1 MENFKVK
8 LDRTKISSEEIAS
21 RQNFDNVLSS
31 FNQAK
36 PPAYKNPWF
45 WGSAG
50 LATVGVT
57 TILTL
62 NAFTLKNETD
72 DKKITLKTNS
82 LPEDTPCIKAPVKD
96 ENIPFKTYE
105 VNPQKDEIIVLPSG
119 TTIAI
124 DKGTLQA
131 EKPNKT
137 VEIKVR
143 EFHDQASVFISGIPM
158 DYQKDAFESAGMIEI
173 KGEQDGEEV
182 KINPEKPID
191 IALKTLQNPETFGFW
206 FLDQDKKTW
215 VDYPAENNISKAGPS
230 AVSEKQVTQ
239 AEQKVAQTE
248 KKIKTVE
255 QEIAGVETP
264 KKEEYKIPG
273 KNTQLFDLDFD
284 KSDYPELSA
293 FKNIIFE
300 VVHPNGYD
308 PEFAKNS
315 KKNWSSVDLQ
325 KSKERYTAF
334 FKNSKESYT
343 VQVRPVLQGSDLK
356 KAEKEFDLALQSS
369 HETKAGLESKKKN
382 LLAEKKS
389 NQEAL
394 NELIKKQLAQ
404 QDIQS
409 RNRYNQLVQ
418 TSAEIKEL
426 NDKQNVNNNIRAVQD
441 FSESV
446 SFQTTRWGVF
456 NCDKPIA
463 YPEPFKNGVAFLWIG
478 SQVAKFKQLFVFN
491 KDKNTRYSYGEG
503 FRSLEELGFHKSD
516 DLVLIGIDFE
526 GNIGYCEIK
535 KEDQV
540 KGVEKIS
547 FTRKDKSTKTLDLL
561 KSLMDGTVNTV

>member
-8 LDRTKISSEEIAS
+8 LDRPKISSEEIAS
-21 RQNFDNVLSS
+21 KQNFDNVLST

-72 DKKITLKTNS
+72 DKNITLKTNP
-82 LPEDTPCIKAPVKD
+82 LPEDTKCIKAPVAGED
-96 ENIPFKTYE
+96 IPFKTYE
-105 VNPQKDEIIVLPSG
+105 VNPLKDEKIVLASG
-119 TTIAI
+119 TTIEI
-124 DKGTLQA
+124 DKGTLLP
-131 EKPNKT
+131 EKNNET

-173 KGEQDGEEV
+173 KGEQDGDEV
-182 KINPEKPID
+182 KINPEKPIN
-191 IALKTLQNPETFGFW
+191 IELKTVQNPETFGFW
-206 FLDQDKKTW
+206 FLNQDKKAW
-215 VDYPAENNISKAGPS
+215 ESYPAEINASTPNTSG
-230 AVSEKQVTQ
+230 VSEKQVQQ
-239 AEQKVAQTE
+239 AEQKVEQTE
-248 KKIKTVE
+248 KKI
-255 QEIAGVETP
+255 AGVEKEIAQVITP

-284 KSDYPELSA
+284 KNDYPELSA

-308 PEFAKNS
+308 PDFAKNS

-334 FKNSKESYT
+334 FKNSSESYN

-356 KAEKEFDLALQSS
+356 KAEKEFDLALQSA
-369 HETKAGLESKKKN
+369 HQTKAGLENKKKK

-389 NQEAL
+389 SQEAL
-394 NELIKKQLAQ
+394 NELIKKQLAE
-404 QDIQS
+404 QDRQS

-418 TSAEIKEL
+418 TSAELKEL
-426 NDKQNVNNNIRAVQD
+426 NDRQNVNANVAAIQD
-441 FSESV
+441 YSNSV

-456 NCDKPIA
+456 NSDKQIA
-463 YPEPFKNGVAFLWIG
+463 YPEPFKIGVALLWVG
-478 SQVAKFKQLFVFN
+478 SQVAKFKQIFVFN

-503 FRSLEELGFHKSD
+503 FRPIENLGFRKND
-516 DLVLIGIDFE
+516 DLVLVGIDFE

-540 KGVEKIS
+540 KGLEKIS

-561 KSLMDGTVNTV
+561 KSLMDGTTDTV

>member
-21 RQNFDNVLSS
+21 RQNFDNVLST

-82 LPEDTPCIKAPVKD
+82 LPQDTPCIKAPVKD
-96 ENIPFKTYE
+96 ENIPFMTYE
-105 VNPQKDEIIVLPSG
+105 VNPQKDETIVLESG
-119 TTIAI
+119 TTIEI
-124 DKGTLQA
+124 DKGSLLA
-131 EKPNKT
+131 EEPGQP

-158 DYQKDAFESAGMIEI
+158 DYQKKAFESAGMIEI

-191 IALKTLQNPETFGFW
+191 ITLKTSQNPETFGFW
-206 FLDQDKKTW
+206 FLDQDKKAW
-215 VDYPAENNISKAGPS
+215 EGYPAENSVSKTSPS
-230 AVSEKQVTQ
+230 TVSEKQVKQ
-239 AEQKVAQTE
+239 AERKVEQTE
-248 KKIKTVE
+248 KKITGVE
-255 QEIAGVETP
+255 QEIAQVITP
-264 KKEEYKIPG
+264 KKEEYRIPG
-273 KNTQLFDLDFD
+273 KNTQIFDLDFD
-284 KSDYPELSA
+284 KNDYPELSA

-325 KSKERYTAF
+325 KSQERYTAF

-343 VQVRPVLQGSDLK
+343 VQVRPVLQGTDLK

-369 HETKAGLESKKKN
+369 HKTKAELESKKKS

-418 TSAEIKEL
+418 TSSDLKETA
-426 NDKQNVNNNIRAVQD
+426 DRIASREAMDAV
-441 FSESV
+441 SSV
-446 SFQTTRWGVF
+446 SFQTSRWGVF
-456 NCDKPIA
+456 NCDKPIL
-463 YPEPFKNGVAFLWIG
+463 YPEPFKIAAALVWMGN
-478 SQVAKFKQLFVFN
+478 QVAKFRQVFVFN
-491 KDKNTRYSYGEG
+491 LDKNTRYSYGEG

-547 FTRKDKSTKTLDLL
+547 FARKDKSTKTLDLL